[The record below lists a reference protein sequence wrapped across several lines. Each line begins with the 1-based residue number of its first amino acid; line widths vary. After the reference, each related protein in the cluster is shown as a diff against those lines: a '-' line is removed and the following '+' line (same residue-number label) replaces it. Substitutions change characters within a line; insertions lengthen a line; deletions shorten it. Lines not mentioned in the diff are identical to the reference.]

1 MPLADP
7 YADLQPEM
15 LDELVALAAD
25 SGESTDTTKPEIWQD
40 PTELP
45 HLLPQA
51 PGMPAELIP
60 GPFRAAIL
68 DVADRMQV
76 PAEIPAVALVTAQSA
91 LVGRSA
97 RIFPKR
103 YDTWEVVPNT
113 WGMIVARSGMMKS
126 PATEATL
133 KPLGGLAA
141 AARKE
146 HEDNLAAHRV
156 DGEITKARID
166 SLRDELKKAAKT
178 KREDDIS
185 RIRAELIELE
195 ARAESEKPIERR
207 YRVNDATVEKLVE
220 LLVENPR
227 GLLVYRDE
235 LAGWLRGLDKV
246 GREMDRAFYLES
258 WNGYGAFTT
267 DRISRGTIHVDA
279 VCLSLLGG
287 IQPNKLQSYV
297 ADALDGGT
305 GDDGLLQ
312 RFQLAVYPETPAKWD
327 LVDRRPDAEARD
339 RVARVFEVL
348 DHLTG
353 EPILHFDGDAQ
364 ELFDAW
370 LTRLQVRILSGETG
384 SPALESHLAKFRKL
398 QPALALLFHLAD
410 WADQQIKASPV
421 SIPPV
426 SLQAAMLSAAW
437 CDFLELHARKIYAG
451 ALNPDI
457 QAAHLLAQKI
467 RDGKVKH
474 GCGIRDVYRNQWSGL
489 HSREAVYSAVTVLA
503 ECGWLRLQTV
513 KGDEGRPSD
522 HIELHPKF
530 RGAI

>member
-1 MPLADP
+1 MMPQADP
-7 YADLQPEM
+7 YANLE
-15 LDELVALAAD
+15 LGIADELAGMAD
-25 SGESTDTTKPEIWQD
+25 ERPAIEIWQD
-40 PTELP
+40 PAELP
-45 HLLPQA
+45 RLLPQA
-51 PGMPAELIP
+51 PTMPAELIP

-76 PAEIPAVALVTAQSA
+76 PAEIPAVALITAQSA

-97 RIFPKR
+97 RILPKR
-103 YDTWEVVPNT
+103 FDTWEVVPNV
-113 WGMIVARSGMMKS
+113 WSMIVARSGMMKT

-146 HEDNLAAHRV
+146 HEDNLAAHKV
-156 DGEITKARID
+156 DGEITRARID
-166 SLRDELKKAAKT
+166 SLRDELKKAAKA

-185 RIRAELIELE
+185 RIRAELIDLE
-195 ARAESEKPIERR
+195 ARAEHEKPIERR

-258 WNGYGAFTT
+258 WNGYGSFTT
-267 DRISRGTIHVDA
+267 DRIGRGTIHVDA

-312 RFQLAVYPETPAKWD
+312 RFQLAVYPETPAKWN

-339 RVARVFEVL
+339 RVNHVFEIL

-353 EPILHFDGDAQ
+353 EPILHFDSEAQ

-370 LTRLQVRILSGETG
+370 LTKLQTRILPGQIA

-398 QPALALLFHLAD
+398 MPALALLFHLAE
-410 WADQQIKASPV
+410 WADSQIQAAPL
-421 SIPPV
+421 SIAPV
-426 SLQAAMLSAAW
+426 SLEAAMLSGAW

-457 QAAHLLAQKI
+457 QAAHLLAQRI

-474 GCGIRDVYRNQWSGL
+474 GCGIRDIYRNQWTGL
-489 HSREAVYSAVTVLA
+489 HGRENVYAAVTVLA

-522 HIELHPKF
+522 RVELHPKF
-530 RGAI
+530 RGAA